1 MGIDEKNNGGW
12 GWWMRLMD
20 YGALFFLDI
29 RGARWM
35 LSHNFNI

>member
-20 YGALFFLDI
+20 YGALFFWIL
-29 RGARWM
+29 GV
-35 LSHNFNI
+35 HGCC